1 MWAEARISEYHVA
14 APGNARRWLGST
26 CAMSVAH
33 PTRSGTLKFKVIPES
48 NSPAQSAFQFYLSM
62 MFLNFLHLSQGL
74 IGTTPNVPRFA
85 SGAHTAGC
93 CPWISCCSRPC
104 WLVEWSCTIDADTEG
119 LQLLSEVL
127 RLMHSWIP
135 INSAHTRRLLLIW
148 GKQKQTKKNL
158 YMDQKIIK
166 TWGGGKKCKKPSVH
180 NGGKTRQQ
188 RNGDTHHKLWSQET
202 TLATVRNGWSLERSH
217 LKTLGPRLQQ
227 PPMNFQIHFKI
238 ANAILFHFSTS
249 HWGKGR
255 VRTHA
260 KDHKKFDT
268 QLTIDIQ
275 AHIVQMHRKV
285 STSVAYGWR
294 CATLSNFHQGLSS
307 LCESS
312 APSKPSCRVEGNNRR
327 KFRSQTSDNMD
338 RWKAEMGRVRE
349 EKRREEDHKRR
360 RSRCAKR

>member
-148 GKQKQTKKNL
+148 GKQKQTKK
-158 YMDQKIIK
+158 
-166 TWGGGKKCKKPSVH
+166 KK
-180 NGGKTRQQ
+180 
-188 RNGDTHHKLWSQET
+188 LIY
-202 TLATVRNGWSLERSH
+202 
-217 LKTLGPRLQQ
+217 GPKNYQ
-227 PPMNFQIHFKI
+227 
-238 ANAILFHFSTS
+238 
-249 HWGKGR
+249 
-255 VRTHA
+255 
-260 KDHKKFDT
+260 
-268 QLTIDIQ
+268 
-275 AHIVQMHRKV
+275 
-285 STSVAYGWR
+285 
-294 CATLSNFHQGLSS
+294 
-307 LCESS
+307 
-312 APSKPSCRVEGNNRR
+312 
-327 KFRSQTSDNMD
+327 NM
-338 RWKAEMGRVRE
+338 
-349 EKRREEDHKRR
+349 RR
-360 RSRCAKR
+360 R